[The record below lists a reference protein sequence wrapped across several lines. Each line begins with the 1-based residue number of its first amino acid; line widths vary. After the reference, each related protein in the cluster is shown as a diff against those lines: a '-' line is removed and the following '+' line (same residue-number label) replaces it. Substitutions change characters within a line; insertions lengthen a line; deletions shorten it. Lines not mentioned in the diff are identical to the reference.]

1 MELSHN
7 TSHVFD
13 KTKDKKRGIEKV
25 ERRGNRQMWDTQR
38 NTVKQR
44 GNDDL
49 NNLLLFTTLTKA
61 AQK

>member
-7 TSHVFD
+7 ASHVFN

-38 NTVKQR
+38 NIVKQR